1 MSEQTEKWWSE
12 TTGEKLSHKE
22 RVARLQH
29 FFSENGQRLYHPDLQ
44 EEKNITLVETP
55 FTIPTSYATLL
66 PDIALVPLWA
76 GKEISWSIK
85 E

>member
-1 MSEQTEKWWSE
+1 MSEETEKWWSE
-12 TTGEKLSHKE
+12 TTGEKLSHDEK
-22 RVARLQH
+22 VTRLQH

-76 GKEISWSIK
+76 GKEISWGIK